1 MSSTFGKGSKVK
13 VELEK
18 RNYKPGKF
26 KYIVDPPVVSAP
38 FTIIVDEDKCFGCGV
53 CLHNCPGSSLVMVP
67 KSKYSDIQAPACQ
80 FHCPADTDIREYMKI
95 ISDGASLADAW
106 KVLTRNNPFPSVTG
120 RVCPH
125 PCETACNRTYFDGAA
140 ININCVERTV
150 GDFGLEKG
158 LAFEKSSQKK
168 NEKVA
173 IVGSGPAGLSC
184 AYQLAKIGYD
194 VTVFEAAPK
203 PGGMLRYAI
212 PAYRLPES
220 VVDAE
225 IGRIVN
231 MGVTMKLGTVV
242 GKDIQFDELKKQ
254 FKAVYVAIGAQGS
267 TDMGVEGE
275 DGKVLSGLTFLK
287 SVKEKNPVKIG
298 KRVMVIGGGNT
309 AIDAARTARRM
320 GSDVTILYRRT
331 VNEMPAHEEE
341 VKAAQEEGVKIQFLC
356 APVKVGG
363 SSNAVIVTCAKM
375 ELGTPDASGRPK
387 PIPVKNSEF
396 DVQCET
402 LIAAIGQDLNLTG
415 LENIPKTANWI
426 GADVLGQTSGNG
438 VFAGG
443 DAVTGPGLVADAIGA
458 GRKAA
463 LGIDAFIRGVKIDL
477 PKKTEVSY
485 KGIPL
490 PLLGAPHFRDTED
503 FQRTDGAK
511 LDAAKRL
518 ASPDAEEALPFGQ
531 ENALSESRRCLGCG
545 SHKASFEGFPEYFGK
560 ICLACHDCET
570 ICPNGALIMPNF
582 YRIDEG
588 RFATDY
594 DFPLDSRDGM
604 PNPLRL
610 EKPAPFSEIVPKITS
625 TEKVIYERR
634 SVRFF
639 KTDPVP
645 RDVIE
650 RVLEAGR
657 FAPTAG
663 NCIGY
668 KVTVITDR
676 EVLDE
681 WHKST
686 IFFLSNVSNIVMH
699 KNPLIDI
706 LKRILVIA
714 RPSAFD
720 QRPMAAISGLT
731 RPRLGSKKHSRF
743 GEKET
748 DVFFE
753 APCAILLHGHH
764 HHVSHMEIGLGIIAQ
779 NMVLAAHSLGLG
791 TCYQGLP
798 LNTMKQAPWMKFK
811 KGLLEKL
818 GIEWPYEPTVM
829 FVMGYPAVKVDGV
842 VPREFPQVKWT

>member
-1 MSSTFGKGSKVK
+1 M
-13 VELEK
+13 
-18 RNYKPGKF
+18 
-26 KYIVDPPVVSAP
+26 
-38 FTIIVDEDKCFGCGV
+38 
-53 CLHNCPGSSLVMVP
+53 
-67 KSKYSDIQAPACQ
+67 
-80 FHCPADTDIREYMKI
+80 
-95 ISDGASLADAW
+95 
-106 KVLTRNNPFPSVTG
+106 
-120 RVCPH
+120 
-125 PCETACNRTYFDGAA
+125 
-140 ININCVERTV
+140 
-150 GDFGLEKG
+150 GDYGLEKG
-158 LAFEKSSQKK
+158 LAFEKTSQKK

-173 IVGSGPAGLSC
+173 IIGSGPAGLSC
-184 AYQLAKIGYD
+184 AYQLAKLGYD
-194 VTVFEAAPK
+194 VTVFEAASR

-212 PAYRLPES
+212 PAYRLPEK

-231 MGVTMKLGTVV
+231 LGVTMKLGTVV
-242 GKDIQFDELKKQ
+242 GKDISFDELKKQ

-267 TDMGVEGE
+267 TAMGVEGE
-275 DGKVLSGLTFLK
+275 DGKVLSGLAFLK
-287 SVKEKNPVKIG
+287 SVKEKNPIKIG
-298 KRVMVIGGGNT
+298 KKVVVIGGGNT

-331 VNEMPAHEEE
+331 VAEMPAHVEEIN
-341 VKAAQEEGVKIQFLC
+341 AAKEEGVKIQFLC
-356 APVKVGG
+356 APVKVSG
-363 SSNAVIVTCAKM
+363 SSVTCTKM
-375 ELGTPDASGRPK
+375 ELGSPDASGRPK
-387 PIPVKNSEF
+387 PMPVKGSEF

-415 LENIPKTANWI
+415 LENIPRAANWI
-426 GADVLGQTSGNG
+426 NANILGQTAENG
-438 VFAGG
+438 IFAGG
-443 DAVTGPGLVADAIGA
+443 DAVTGPGLVAEAIGA

-463 LGIDAFIRGVKIDL
+463 LGIDAFIRGVKIEL
-477 PKKTEVSY
+477 PKKMEISY

-490 PLLGAPHFRDTED
+490 MGAPHFRDTED
-503 FQRTDGAK
+503 FKRTDGAK

-518 ASPDAEEALPFGQ
+518 SSPDAEEALPFGQ
-531 ENALSESRRCLGCG
+531 DKALSESRRCLGCG
-545 SHKASFEGFPEYFGK
+545 SYKASFQGFPEYFGK

-570 ICPNGALIMPNF
+570 ICPNGAVIMPHF
-582 YRIDEG
+582 YRVDEG

-594 DFPLDSRDGM
+594 DFPLYSRDGM
-604 PNPLRL
+604 PNPLRM
-610 EKPAPFSEIVPKITS
+610 ERPAPFKEIESQITS

-634 SVRFF
+634 SVRVF
-639 KTDPVP
+639 KQDPVP
-645 RDVIE
+645 RELIE

-686 IFFLSNVSNIVMH
+686 IFFLSNVANIVMH

-714 RPSAFD
+714 RPSSFD

-731 RPRLGSKKHSRF
+731 RVRFGSKHSRF
-743 GEKET
+743 GINEVDT
-748 DVFFE
+748 FFG

-764 HHVSHMEIGLGIIAQ
+764 HHVSHREIGLGIIAQ
-779 NMVLAAHSLGLG
+779 NMVLAAHALGLG

-798 LNTMKQAPWMKFK
+798 LNTLKQAPWMKFK

-818 GIEWPYEPTVM
+818 GVEWPYVPTVM

-842 VPREFPQVKWT
+842 VPREFPQVKWTE

>member
-13 VELEK
+13 IELEK
-18 RNYKPGKF
+18 RNYKPGRF
-26 KYIVDPPVVSAP
+26 KYMVDPPVVSAP
-38 FTIIVDEDKCFGCGV
+38 FTLIVDEDKCMGCGV
-53 CLHNCPGSSLVMVP
+53 CIKNCPGSSINMVP
-67 KSKYSDIQAPACQ
+67 KSKYSDVQAPACQ
-80 FHCPADTDIREYMKI
+80 FNCPAGTDIRAYIKLLN
-95 ISDGASLADAW
+95 DGASLAEAW

-125 PCETACNRTYFDGAA
+125 PCESACNRTYLDGAA
-140 ININCVERTV
+140 VNINCVERTV
-150 GDFGLEKG
+150 GDFGLENG

-168 NEKVA
+168 NEKIA

-184 AYQLAKIGYD
+184 AYQLALMGYD
-194 VTVFEAAPK
+194 VTVFEASSK

-212 PAYRLPES
+212 PAYRLPET

-231 MGVTMKLGTVV
+231 LGVTMKPGTVV
-242 GKDIQFDELKKQ
+242 GKDISFDELKRQ

-267 TDMGVEGE
+267 TAMGVEGE
-275 DGKVLSGLTFLK
+275 EGNVLSGLAFLK
-287 SVKEKNPVKIG
+287 SVKEKNPVKLG
-298 KRVMVIGGGNT
+298 RKVVVIGGGNT
-309 AIDAARTARRM
+309 AIDAARTARRL
-320 GSDVTILYRRT
+320 GSEVTILYRRT
-331 VNEMPAHEEE
+331 AAEMPAHEEE
-341 VKAAQEEGVKIQFLC
+341 VQAAREEGVKIQFLC
-356 APVKVGG
+356 APVKIGG
-363 SSNAVIVTCAKM
+363 SSNSVTVTCTKM
-375 ELGTPDASGRPK
+375 ELGTPDSSGRPK
-387 PIPVKNSEF
+387 PVPIKNSEF

-402 LIAAIGQDLNLTG
+402 VISAIGQDLNLAG
-415 LENIPKTANWI
+415 LESIPKAANWI
-426 GADVLGQTSGNG
+426 GADALGQTAENG

-463 LGIDAFIRGVKIDL
+463 LAIDAFIRGEKFEL
-477 PKKTEVSY
+477 PVKTEVSY
-485 KGIPL
+485 KDIPL
-490 PLLGAPHFRDTED
+490 MGAPHFRDTED
-503 FQRTDGAK
+503 FKRNDGEK
-511 LDAAKRL
+511 LDVSKRL
-518 ASPDAEEALPFGQ
+518 ANPDAEEALPFGQ
-531 ENALSESRRCLGCG
+531 DQAASESRRCLGCG
-545 SHKASFEGFPEYFGK
+545 SFKASFAGLPEYFGK

-570 ICPNGALIMPNF
+570 VCPNRAVVMPNF

-610 EKPAPFSEIVPKITS
+610 EKPAPFTEIESHITS

-634 SVRFF
+634 SVRIF
-639 KTDPVP
+639 KPDPVP
-645 RDVIE
+645 RELIE

-668 KVTVITDR
+668 KVTVITDK

-686 IFFLSNVSNIVMH
+686 IFFLSNVSNLTMI
-699 KNPLIDI
+699 KNPLWDI
-706 LKRILVIA
+706 FKRILVLV
-714 RPSAFD
+714 RPSSFD

-731 RPRLGSKKHSRF
+731 RARFGSKHHRH
-743 GEKET
+743 GINEI
-748 DVFFE
+748 DCFFD

-764 HHVSHMEIGLGIIAQ
+764 HHVSHREIGLGIIAQ

-798 LNTMKQAPWMKFK
+798 LNTLKQAPWMKLK
-811 KGLLEKL
+811 KGLHQKL

-829 FVMGYPAVKVDGV
+829 FVMGYPAVKIDGA

>member
-13 VELEK
+13 IELEK

-26 KYIVDPPVVSAP
+26 KKMVDPDVVSAP
-38 FTIIVDEDKCFGCGV
+38 FTLIVDEDKCMGCGV
-53 CLHNCPGSSLVMVP
+53 CLRNCPGDGIDMVP
-67 KSKYSDIQAPACQ
+67 KSKCSDVQAPACQ
-80 FHCPADTDIREYMKI
+80 FNCPAGTDIRAYMKLLN
-95 ISDGASLADAW
+95 DGASLHEAW
-106 KVLTRNNPFPSVTG
+106 KVLTRNNPFPAVTG

-140 ININCVERTV
+140 VNINCVERTV

-158 LAFEKSSQKK
+158 LSFEKSSQKK

-173 IVGSGPAGLSC
+173 VVGSGPAGLSC
-184 AYQLAKIGYD
+184 AYQLAMMGYD
-194 VTVFEAAPK
+194 LTVFEAAPK
-203 PGGMLRYAI
+203 AGGMLRYAI
-212 PAYRLPES
+212 PAYRLPEK

-231 MGVTMKLGTVV
+231 LGVTMKLGTVV
-242 GKDIQFDELKKQ
+242 GKDISFDDLKKQ
-254 FKAVYVAIGAQGS
+254 YKAVYVAVGAQGS
-267 TDMGVEGE
+267 TSLGVEGE
-275 DGKVLSGLTFLK
+275 DGKVLSSLAFLK
-287 SVKEKNPVKIG
+287 SVKEKNPVKLG
-298 KRVMVIGGGNT
+298 KKVVVIGGGNT
-309 AIDAARTARRM
+309 AIDAARTARRL

-331 VNEMPAHEEE
+331 VAEMPAHEEE
-341 VKAAQEEGVKIQFLC
+341 VKAAKEEGVKIQFLC

-363 SSNAVIVTCAKM
+363 SSNSVTVTCTKM
-375 ELGTPDASGRPK
+375 ELGSPDSSGRPK
-387 PIPVKNSEF
+387 PVPVKGSEF

-402 LIAAIGQDLNLTG
+402 LMAAIGQDINLIG
-415 LENIPKTANWI
+415 LENIPRAANWI
-426 GADVLGQTSGNG
+426 GADVLGRTLEQG

-443 DAVTGPGLVADAIGA
+443 DAVTGPDLVASAIGA

-463 LGIDAFIRGVKIDL
+463 LGIDAFIKGVKFEL
-477 PKKTEVSY
+477 SVKTEVSY

-490 PLLGAPHFRDTED
+490 FGAPHFRDTED
-503 FQRTDGAK
+503 FKRNDGEK
-511 LDAAKRL
+511 LDASKRL
-518 ASPDAEEALPFGQ
+518 ASPNAEEALPFGQ
-531 ENALSESRRCLGCG
+531 EQAVSESKRCLGCG
-545 SHKASFEGFPEYFGK
+545 SYKASFAGFPEYFGK

-570 ICPNGALIMPNF
+570 VCPNRAVIMPNF
-582 YRIDEG
+582 YRVNEG

-610 EKPAPFSEIVPKITS
+610 EKPEPFSEIESQITP

-634 SVRFF
+634 SVRIF
-639 KTDPVP
+639 KPDPVP
-645 RDVIE
+645 KELIE

-668 KVTVITDR
+668 KVTVITDKQ
-676 EVLDE
+676 VLDE

-686 IFFLSNVSNIVMH
+686 IFFLSNVANIVMH

-714 RPSAFD
+714 RPSSFD

-731 RPRLGSKKHSRF
+731 RCRFGSKHSRF
-743 GEKET
+743 GINEVDT
-748 DVFFE
+748 FFD

-764 HHVSHMEIGLGIIAQ
+764 HHVSRREIGLGIIAQ

-798 LNTMKQAPWMKFK
+798 LNTLKQAPWMKFK
-811 KGLLEKL
+811 KGLRQKL

-829 FVMGYPAVKVDGV
+829 FVMGYPAVKIDGV